1 MGGTGGI
8 CFLCLYKT
16 NLKMNR
22 QPLWKR
28 CLTGSAIVTG
38 IEFVVGCIV
47 NVKLK
52 WNVWDY
58 SKMHFNLGG
67 QVCLLY
73 SVLWFFLCMPLSFLS
88 RVLHNKM
95 FRWIEK
101 FHLVFILLSSFYH
114 ICNVI
119 YKTEN
124 KLRRKE
130 KSITFCCKIFHRIQG
145 SRSASVSLTF
155 PIH

>member
-1 MGGTGGI
+1 MKKIKENLTIYTIGSVGYSFLEILWRGFTHWTMGVTGGI

-58 SKMHFNLGG
+58 SDMPFNVLG
-67 QVCLLY
+67 QICLPFT
-73 SVLWFFLCMPLSFLS
+73 VLWFFLCIPAYYVCRTIS
-88 RVLHNKM
+88 R
-95 FRWIEK
+95 R
-101 FHLVFILLSSFYH
+101 LSS
-114 ICNVI
+114 
-119 YKTEN
+119 
-124 KLRRKE
+124 
-130 KSITFCCKIFHRIQG
+130 
-145 SRSASVSLTF
+145 
-155 PIH
+155 

>member
-1 MGGTGGI
+1 MKKIKENLTIYTIGSVGYSFLEILWRGFTHWTMGITGGV

-58 SKMHFNLGG
+58 SRMHFNLGG

-73 SVLWFFLCMPLSFLS
+73 SVLWFFLCMPVSFLS
-88 RVLHNKM
+88 KVLHNKM
-95 FRWIEK
+95 FR
-101 FHLVFILLSSFYH
+101 
-114 ICNVI
+114 
-119 YKTEN
+119 
-124 KLRRKE
+124 
-130 KSITFCCKIFHRIQG
+130 
-145 SRSASVSLTF
+145 
-155 PIH
+155 